1 MDLIIPT
8 YLLNSIYGFVWKYN
22 HHFIFFS
29 LALVIVDVLKTHFN
43 HNKNST
49 LVDSIKRE
57 EHSIH
62 LGACLLRY
70 VSPTWLETPWGQ
82 RPCLPCLYYVSGSGP
97 EPAPNRHSINTLA
110 WKYKSPTSQSLSNK
124 SNINKGREN
133 TYWYLFL
140 FSHKHSCF
148 ICTDPE
154 EFSMDTTVLLH
165 ALIQWCIDKVV
176 TSPSRQWFLPWVN

>member
-43 HNKNST
+43 HNTNST
-49 LVDSIKRE
+49 LVDFIKRE

-124 SNINKGREN
+124 TISTKEGKTLIGIYFCSP
-133 TYWYLFL
+133 TSIVALFARTQKNL
-140 FSHKHSCF
+140 VWTLQFYFMLSFSG
-148 ICTDPE
+148 
-154 EFSMDTTVLLH
+154 V
-165 ALIQWCIDKVV
+165 
-176 TSPSRQWFLPWVN
+176 